1 MLFVFSGIGFSQEG
15 LTDFEPS
22 ESTEVRETC
31 KPDFHIVFIDEDD
44 LNNFK
49 NLRLYLKKSKIS
61 LIDLKLQLKFIT
73 LRIMR
78 KWSQIF
84 NTHNELRM

>member
-15 LTDFEPS
+15 LTDSEPC
-22 ESTEVRETC
+22 ESSEVRETC
-31 KPDFHIVFIDEDD
+31 TPNFHVVFIDKDG

-49 NLRLYLKKSKIS
+49 KLRLYLKSKIS

-78 KWSQIF
+78 KWSQTF
-84 NTHNELRM
+84 NTPNELRI